1 MTNRSVVSPGAYVDS
16 GYPHAVRPLGRV
28 TTCFAPMG
36 LSVDASPSV
45 VYLVDDEPDIC
56 EALEF
61 MLTANGF
68 EVVTCPSGA
77 SLMSQLQSGA
87 AASVL
92 MDLRLPDVDGL
103 DLLVKLRT
111 HVPSLPVI
119 VMTGF
124 GQVQMAV
131 KAMKL
136 GALDFL
142 EKPIDEAEL
151 VDLLRRAQ
159 TLQAQPASSQANRF
173 NRLLAEL
180 TAREV
185 ETLSKLVLG
194 LTSKQAAQQLGISPR
209 TVDVHRASILQK
221 LGAPTTMV
229 ALATLRQLEPS
240 QYQLLADSPSQ
251 FYSLLQ
257 RKALRDIAV

>member
-1 MTNRSVVSPGAYVDS
+1 MGHPMS
-16 GYPHAVRPLGRV
+16 GSAAHYAGVCKRREL
-28 TTCFAPMG
+28 
-36 LSVDASPSV
+36 ASSV
-45 VYLVDDEPDIC
+45 VYLVEDDLDIC

-68 EVVTCPSGA
+68 EVITCDSGA
-77 SLMSQLQSGA
+77 ALLSQLQPGL

-103 DLLVKLRT
+103 DLLVSLRRGA
-111 HVPSLPVI
+111 PALPVI

-131 KAMKL
+131 RAMKL

-142 EKPIDEAEL
+142 EKPIDEYQL
-151 VDLLRRAQ
+151 IDLLRRADS
-159 TLQAQPASSQANRF
+159 ASTARVSSHAIG
-173 NRLLAEL
+173 LLAEL

-185 ETLSKLVLG
+185 ETLSKLVRG
-194 LTSKQAAQQLGISPR
+194 LTSKQAAQQLGISHR

-229 ALATLRQLEPS
+229 ALAMVRQIEPV
-240 QYQLLADSPSQ
+240 QYQLLIENPAQ
-251 FYSLLQ
+251 FFSVSQ
-257 RKALRDIAV
+257 RKSLREMA

>member
-1 MTNRSVVSPGAYVDS
+1 MSGRTIIPAGTYTES
-16 GYPHAVRPLGRV
+16 GYPVIGHAISGVATRYAGMSLRRG
-28 TTCFAPMG
+28 MQ
-36 LSVDASPSV
+36 ASL
-45 VYLVDDEPDIC
+45 VYLVEDDLDIC

-68 EVVTCPSGA
+68 EVLTCESGA
-77 SLMSQLQSGA
+77 ALLAQLKPGV

-103 DLLVKLRT
+103 DLLVTLRSQA
-111 HVPSLPVI
+111 PSLPVI

-131 KAMKL
+131 RAMKL

-142 EKPIDEAEL
+142 EKPIDEREL

-159 TLQAQPASSQANRF
+159 APVAARVNSQATG
-173 NRLLAEL
+173 LLAEL

-185 ETLSKLVLG
+185 ETLSKLVQG

-221 LGAPTTMV
+221 LGAPTTMA
-229 ALATLRQLEPS
+229 ALAMLRQLEPE
-240 QYQLLADSPSQ
+240 QYHLLVDSPDQFFALSQ
-251 FYSLLQ
+251 G
-257 RKALRDIAV
+257 KALRDIAG

>member
-1 MTNRSVVSPGAYVDS
+1 MGGRTIIPLGTYTES
-16 GYPHAVRPLGRV
+16 GYSAVGHAMSGVATRYAGMSLRRRPQCAR
-28 TTCFAPMG
+28 
-36 LSVDASPSV
+36 
-45 VYLVDDEPDIC
+45 VYLVEDDLDIC

-68 EVVTCPSGA
+68 EVVTCDSGA
-77 SLMSQLQSGA
+77 ALLAQLKPGV

-103 DLLVKLRT
+103 DLLVTLRSQA
-111 HVPSLPVI
+111 PSLPVI

-131 KAMKL
+131 RAMKL

-142 EKPIDEAEL
+142 EKPIDEREL
-151 VDLLRRAQ
+151 VDLLRRADSPSAGR
-159 TLQAQPASSQANRF
+159 LNCQAIG
-173 NRLLAEL
+173 LLAEL

-185 ETLSKLVLG
+185 ETLSKLVRG
-194 LTSKQAAQQLGISPR
+194 LTSKQAAQQLGISHR

-221 LGAPTTMV
+221 LGAPTTMA
-229 ALATLRQLEPS
+229 ALAMVRQIEPV
-240 QYQLLADSPSQ
+240 QYQLLVEDPAQFFSVSQ
-251 FYSLLQ
+251 CQ
-257 RKALRDIAV
+257 ALSEIVG

>member
-1 MTNRSVVSPGAYVDS
+1 MGGRTIISAGTCTDS
-16 GYPHAVRPLGRV
+16 GYPVMGRLMSGV
-28 TTCFAPMG
+28 VARYADMSLRTRAQSNM
-36 LSVDASPSV
+36 
-45 VYLVDDEPDIC
+45 VYLVEDDADIC

-68 EVVTCPSGA
+68 EVVSCDSGA
-77 SLMSQLQSGA
+77 ALLSQLKPSV

-92 MDLRLPDVDGL
+92 MDLRLPDVAGL
-103 DLLVKLRT
+103 DLLVTLRSQIPT
-111 HVPSLPVI
+111 LPVI

-131 KAMKL
+131 RAMKL

-142 EKPIDEAEL
+142 EKPIDEQEL

-159 TLQAQPASSQANRF
+159 KPVLTQANSF
-173 NRLLAEL
+173 VMGPLAEL

-185 ETLSKLVLG
+185 DTLSKLVRG
-194 LTSKQAAQQLGISPR
+194 LTSKQAAQQLGISHR

-221 LGAPTTMV
+221 LGEPTTMA
-229 ALATLRQLEPS
+229 ALAKLRQIEPEL
-240 QYQLLADSPSQ
+240 YQLLIEDPSQ
-251 FYSLLQ
+251 FFSVSQ
-257 RKALRDIAV
+257 RKDLRDVLG